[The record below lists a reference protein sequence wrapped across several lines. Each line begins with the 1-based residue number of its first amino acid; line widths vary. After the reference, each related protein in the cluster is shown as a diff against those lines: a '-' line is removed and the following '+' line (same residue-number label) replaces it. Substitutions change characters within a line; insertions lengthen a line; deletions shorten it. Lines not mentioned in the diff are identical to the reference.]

1 MKLKLKLIIFLVFSV
16 FIIFIVV
23 LCESNDDIFNLKI
36 NIDVK
41 VSDIFYKIFLL

>member
-16 FIIFIVV
+16 FIIFIAV
-23 LCESNDDIFNLKI
+23 LCESNDDIFNLKE
-36 NIDVK
+36 NSDVK